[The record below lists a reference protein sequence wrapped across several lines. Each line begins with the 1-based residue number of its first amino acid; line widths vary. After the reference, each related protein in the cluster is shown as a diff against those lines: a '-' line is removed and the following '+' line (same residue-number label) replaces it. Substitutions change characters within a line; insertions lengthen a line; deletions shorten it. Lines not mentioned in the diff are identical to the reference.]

1 MIKKKVYFVLGVLF
15 FGIGI
20 FGYYMPVVPGTIF
33 MIIAAYFFMHSSDKF
48 YNKIV
53 NHPVYGF
60 PIKNYI
66 ERNHISVKAKFIIL
80 GSMWLATLATVYF
93 LPSMAYLTAIGFIDY
108 ILLINI
114 KYIGIA
120 LAGIGTIVVLRAKS

>member
-1 MIKKKVYFVLGVLF
+1 MIKKKIYFALGVLF

-33 MIIAAYFFMHSSDKF
+33 MILAAYFFMHSSDKF

-53 NHPVYGF
+53 NHPVYGS
-60 PIKNYI
+60 PIKDYI
-66 ERNHISVKAKFIIL
+66 ENNRISIKAKFIIL

-93 LPSMAYLTAIGFIDY
+93 LPSMVYLTIVGFLNY
-108 ILLINI
+108 LVLINV
-114 KYIGIA
+114 KYIGIV
-120 LAGIGTIVVLRAKS
+120 LAGIGTLVVLRADS